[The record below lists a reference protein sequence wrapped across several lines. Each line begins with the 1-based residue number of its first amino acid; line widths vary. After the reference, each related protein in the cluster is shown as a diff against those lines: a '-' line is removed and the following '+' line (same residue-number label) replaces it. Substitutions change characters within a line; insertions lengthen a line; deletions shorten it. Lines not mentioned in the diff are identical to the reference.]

1 MCIIWDNLK
10 IEGKAKETDSQGA
23 KNKVAPGIQELNLTD
38 RLVSLP
44 LLRWLSFIRD
54 EGFVLDSVFRIQSP
68 REWVDF
74 VSIVSSTQ
82 ALAGGRRAPQFP
94 KMADNGKNEH
104 PSPTLKALCQKLG
117 GNGLQSPSLQSI
129 LARAMSWNC
138 FCSLAVWLCETT
150 SVPFHI
156 STIQVSHWQNT
167 KLGQMIIN
175 IPFVVVVPKIVFPTS
190 QSSPQ

>member
-23 KNKVAPGIQELNLTD
+23 KNEVAPGIQELNLTD

-74 VSIVSSTQ
+74 VSIVSSAQ
-82 ALAGGRRAPQFP
+82 ALAGGQRAPQFP
-94 KMADNGKNEH
+94 KMADNGWQEWTPLPHTSSTVSKIRGKWVAITQFAEYTGNSNELELFLLL
-104 PSPTLKALCQKLG
+104 SCVTVWNNQCAISYFYNSG
-117 GNGLQSPSLQSI
+117 FSLI
-129 LARAMSWNC
+129 KYEAWTDDN
-138 FCSLAVWLCETT
+138 
-150 SVPFHI
+150 
-156 STIQVSHWQNT
+156 
-167 KLGQMIIN
+167 
-175 IPFVVVVPKIVFPTS
+175 
-190 QSSPQ
+190 